1 MRHLHKKALHQSLA
15 YINIVIL
22 GGKLCAGAFQIKTIH
37 DAGKLLTYI
46 VGTLQRT
53 EIDKVL
59 IAPVGI
65 LAACFQKNSCSLSSS
80 IRIFKEVDNLLCL
93 KAW

>member
-1 MRHLHKKALHQSLA
+1 MQLYVLVILNSQIVTSALQMRHLHKEALHQSLA
-15 YINIVIL
+15 YIHIVIL
-22 GGKLCAGAFQIKTIH
+22 GGKLGAGAFQIKTIH

-65 LAACFQKNSCSLSSS
+65 LAA
-80 IRIFKEVDNLLCL
+80 
-93 KAW
+93 